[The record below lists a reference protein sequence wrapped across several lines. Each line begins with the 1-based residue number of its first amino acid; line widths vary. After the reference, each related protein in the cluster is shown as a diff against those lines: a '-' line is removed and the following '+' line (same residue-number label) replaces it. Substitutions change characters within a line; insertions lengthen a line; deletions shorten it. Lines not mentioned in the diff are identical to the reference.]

1 MQNAE
6 DTGLEQELV
15 KLSEWIASTH
25 GGGGRAAAPA
35 PVEEKTP

>member
-6 DTGLEQELV
+6 DAALEQELS

-25 GGGGRAAAPA
+25 GGATRPAAPVPA
-35 PVEEKTP
+35 DEKNP